1 MSTRARMS
9 SEAARLFAER
19 GYHATSIADLAAAIG
34 IRKGSV
40 YSHIAGKDELLA
52 EIGLAGAEA
61 FHAALD
67 GVDGTA
73 DPVERLR
80 MALRAHLGVVAGQL
94 DVATVFLQEW
104 RYLANAA
111 REQFLAE
118 RRRYEQR
125 IRAMFED
132 AVATGS
138 LRLDLDVPRAVL
150 LFLSVGNWAYTWMSS
165 GTDVDSEAD
174 AIWSVLYKGVEDTGR
189 GGD

>member
-1 MSTRARMS
+1 MS